1 MTGAT
6 PAGNDLTDPEGFAHW
21 VTHELRFSDLD
32 TLGHV
37 NHLAFGALMESGR
50 IAFFRGL
57 GIRPGESRRGFIL
70 VRLAIDYRAE
80 MTFPGGVRVGTR
92 ALRLGRSSFT
102 VGQGL
107 FQGDHC
113 TATGETVLA
122 YTDRDAGRSMPV
134 PDEIRALIPL
144 P

>member
-1 MTGAT
+1 MTGA
-6 PAGNDLTDPEGFAHW
+6 GRDGIDLADPGGYEHW
-21 VTHELRFSDLD
+21 VTHELRFADLD

-50 IAFFRGL
+50 INYFRSI

-80 MTFPGGVRVGTR
+80 MSFPGTVRVGTR
-92 ALRLGRSSFT
+92 PLRLGRSSLT

-107 FQGDHC
+107 FVEDHC

-122 YTDRDAGRSMPV
+122 YTDRNAGRSMPV
-134 PDEIRALIPL
+134 PDDVRALSPL